1 MSDNVKDFEQSKGK
15 MADTGAEA
23 GRKVGE
29 QLDKAREKFT
39 DAAGEVEE
47 KVKDLGQGA
56 SRTSEQVRMSAEK
69 AGVAA
74 KETYGVAKDKVRY
87 GYEKAR
93 KDMDHLVE
101 DVNEYVRDNPSKSI
115 LIAAGAGFVLGLLMR
130 GRRD

>member
-1 MSDNVKDFEQSKGK
+1 MSDNVKDFEQRKGK
-15 MADTGAEA
+15 MEDSGAEA
-23 GRKVGE
+23 GRKVDE
-29 QLDKAREKFT
+29 QIDPAREKFSE
-39 DAAGEVEE
+39 AAAEVET
-47 KVKDLGQGA
+47 KVKDLGGGA
-56 SRTSEQVRMSAEK
+56 ARAGDQLRKGAEK
-69 AGVAA
+69 AGTSA
-74 KETYGVAKDKVRY
+74 KESYGVAKEKVRH

>member
-1 MSDNVKDFEQSKGK
+1 MSDNVKDFDQSKGK

-29 QLDKAREKFT
+29 QLDKAREKFSEVAV
-39 DAAGEVEE
+39 DVEE
-47 KVKDLGQGA
+47 KVKTLGEEATKA
-56 SRTSEQVRMSAEK
+56 SGQARMNAEK
-69 AGVAA
+69 VGVAA
-74 KETYGVAKDKVRY
+74 KESYGVAKDKVRY

-115 LIAAGAGFVLGLLMR
+115 LVAAGAGFLLGLLMR